1 MVAPLR
7 TRPLAARVLTALLL
21 GTMLAVL
28 AGCGASPRAGAE
40 GPQKSC
46 PATVL
51 DTLARVLSRVY
62 HEGVFSERTAS
73 AEHMIAASLPLRKA
87 VAEANPAATKA
98 AAAQLI
104 ATGHMTN
111 LRVMQGTRT
120 LADLGG
126 PALTPLQ
133 GTIADA
139 HGKPLARYLT
149 SVWSRAGFLAEAN
162 GIAEGQV
169 VLRKGE
175 TTIGGTLPLPAG
187 ALGREGSVTIA
198 GVPYQYRSFSGEAY
212 PAGAIRV
219 YLLKPAST
227 TTALCGAS
235 SEDTV
240 VNTLGRVASRIYAG
254 EGGARTLTQ
263 VHRVQHDA
271 ALLQAVARGEA
282 AATHAA
288 SEALLHHH
296 LVRLRVSAASG
307 AVLDDN
313 GGPFVLAPV
322 TAPLRLGGRRI
333 GSIVI
338 SIQDDEGYKRLVGRL
353 VGLKVLMFMGP
364 HHERL
369 VKNSLGPGPGQV
381 PASGSYSYRGQRFR
395 VVTINATAFPSGPL
409 TIRVLIPVPYR

>member
-1 MVAPLR
+1 MVRHVGMRPFA
-7 TRPLAARVLTALLL
+7 TRAAAVLALSAA
-21 GTMLAVL
+21 L
-28 AGCGASPRAGAE
+28 AGCGSTSGRASAE
-40 GPQKSC
+40 GPAKSC

-73 AEHMIAASLPLRKA
+73 AEHLIAASLPLRRA
-87 VAEANPAATKA
+87 VEEANPAATKA
-98 AAAQLI
+98 AAAELI

-111 LRVMQGTRT
+111 LRIVRANTT

-126 PALTPLQ
+126 AALTPLR
-133 GTIADA
+133 GTISDA
-139 HGKPLARYLT
+139 QGKPIATYIT
-149 SVWSRAGFLAEAN
+149 SVWSRAGFLAEGN
-162 GIAEGQV
+162 GIGEGAV

-175 TTIGGTLPLPAG
+175 RTIAGTLSLPAG
-187 ALGREGSVTIA
+187 SLGREGSVTIA

-219 YLLKPAST
+219 YLLKPIST

-235 SEDTV
+235 GEDTV
-240 VNTLGRVASRIYAG
+240 VNTLGRIAKLIYAG
-254 EGGARTLTQ
+254 EAGARTLTQ
-263 VHRVQHDA
+263 VHRVQRDP
-271 ALLQAVARGEA
+271 ALLQAVARGDA

-288 SEALLHHH
+288 SEALLHQH
-296 LVRLRVSAASG
+296 LVRLRVNRANG
-307 AVLDDN
+307 ALLDDN

-338 SIQDDEGYKRLVGRL
+338 SIQDDEGYKRLLDRL
-353 VGLKVLMFMGP
+353 VGLKVLMYMGP
-364 HHERL
+364 AHERL
-369 VKNSLGPGPGQV
+369 VKNSLGPSPGNV
-381 PASGSYSYRGQRFR
+381 PAEGSYTYRGHSFR
-395 VVTINATAFPSGPL
+395 VLTVNATAFPSGPL